1 MRIGSSSGATGE
13 FDGGVGR
20 VRWQEEEDGLRVK
33 IGRWRKGLRWTEIT
47 RAALTRSP
55 GPQVPSNFPKQ
66 VLPGLGSLFALQKRL
81 SAETRQL
88 ILARGP
94 GTHRVIRILIPDGDP
109 EGARLVDVVRAHL
122 GDRWL
127 EEIPFERHQEALGL
141 RNPWWY
147 FPVGLIGCLG
157 LGYMILLAMMGV
169 AAVLYGRAGEAPLI
183 VWMALALW
191 ILLVVWLLSIYRRR
205 P

>member
-20 VRWQEEEDGLRVK
+20 VRWQEEEDGLRVE
-33 IGRWRKGLRWTEIT
+33 IGRWRKHLRWTDIT

-55 GPQVPSNFPKQ
+55 GPRLPVNFPTRI
-66 VLPGLGSLFALQKRL
+66 LPGLGSLISLQQRV

-94 GTHRVIRILIPDGDP
+94 GTHRVVRILIPDDDP
-109 EGARLVDVVRAHL
+109 EDARLVDVVRAHL

-127 EEIPFERHQEALGL
+127 DEIPFERHQEALGL

-147 FPVGLIGCLG
+147 FPVGLLGCLG
-157 LGYMILLAMMGV
+157 LGYMILLAMMG
-169 AAVLYGRAGEAPLI
+169 AAAALYGRAGEAPLI
-183 VWMALALW
+183 VWLALALW
-191 ILLVVWLLSIYRRR
+191 ILLVVWLLWIYRRR
-205 P
+205 R